1 MIRSWFSLCVCIHV
15 CRRVHMCGCAYTRGH
30 VCGGRRSASAT
41 VNILFWN
48 SLLLTQNRK
57 ARLLSSEALYL
68 PSTTSLLSFLMW
80 VLEITLS
87 LGLQNNLY
95 RLSLLPSP
103 RCTLLIHFWG
113 HIDVPASMVSSPSV
127 CWRMNLTN
135 LPGLLCFL
143 HRQYE
148 TEFGNF
154 LFKSI
159 FTSYD
164 GHIKVYICLSLQ
176 LEFAH
181 MHAPVIT
188 SHCRKGTPPSELP
201 CALLLK
207 CEICPQTL
215 KGANAVLA
223 GGTTHPAD
231 L

>member
-1 MIRSWFSLCVCIHV
+1 
-15 CRRVHMCGCAYTRGH
+15 MCGCAYTRGH
-30 VCGGRRSASAT
+30 VCGGWRSASAT

-113 HIDVPASMVSSPSV
+113 HIDVPASMVSLPSV

-181 MHAPVIT
+181 MHAPAIT

>member
-1 MIRSWFSLCVCIHV
+1 MIRSWFSLCVFMCAGMCTCVAVHIHV
-15 CRRVHMCGCAYTRGH
+15 GMCVEAGGQPQLLSIYCFETVSYWPRTGRLGC
-30 VCGGRRSASAT
+30 CP
-41 VNILFWN
+41 
-48 SLLLTQNRK
+48 
-57 ARLLSSEALYL
+57 ARLFYL

-113 HIDVPASMVSSPSV
+113 HIDVPASMVSLPSV

-181 MHAPVIT
+181 MHAPAIT

>member
-1 MIRSWFSLCVCIHV
+1 MIRSWFSLCVCVHV

-113 HIDVPASMVSSPSV
+113 HIDIPASMVSSPSV

-181 MHAPVIT
+181 MHAPAIT
-188 SHCRKGTPPSELP
+188 SL
-201 CALLLK
+201 
-207 CEICPQTL
+207 
-215 KGANAVLA
+215 
-223 GGTTHPAD
+223 
-231 L
+231 